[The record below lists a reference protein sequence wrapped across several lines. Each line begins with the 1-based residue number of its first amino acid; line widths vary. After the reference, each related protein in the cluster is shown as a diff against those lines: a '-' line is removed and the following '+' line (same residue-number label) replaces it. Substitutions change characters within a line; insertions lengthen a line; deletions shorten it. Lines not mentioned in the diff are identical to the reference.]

1 MVKRSG
7 VDVVAAA
14 ARGHAL
20 PSPGLKEAP
29 VLELMCS
36 HFVLTLAAKQGP
48 RFNVRRDLNGL
59 LSLTGRHLVW
69 PAPVLQRL
77 REFLGRRCAGNEVW
91 KGVEGFDGRTLLER
105 HGVWRGP
112 YEEGTLFFYLDEYA
126 KDQPKDLL
134 AVLSVTRDWLTHALR
149 KQSTLVEKNIDA
161 LAGLLQLNKAE
172 RALLLYG
179 TLARY
184 QRDLRS
190 LLVEFKVNNA
200 PEAYAAI
207 AEVAGVNASEVGE
220 ALRAGSRLERIGLVE
235 NLISEHNITDLAD
248 LMKVSEKLPPVLMRE
263 YRDHNE
269 LMAVF
274 TRPSAKS
281 ALSVHDFSFVD
292 DDAQMLITLL
302 RAAVSRKEPGVNVL
316 LYGPPGTGK
325 TELAKVV
332 AQAAGLELFEVEY
345 ADRDGNSLSG
355 RDRYRSLQIAQVFL
369 KGSAQAALLFDEVED
384 VFPPISTEAAQ
395 IMARAE
401 QVPSPS
407 TGSVSGK
414 AWVNQILESNAVPT
428 LWVTNRIEQIDPAFR
443 RRFAYHL
450 ELKSPP
456 PGAREQL
463 VRKTLQGVSVS
474 DAFTAKL
481 AARKGLT
488 PAQIRTA
495 VRFAELART
504 EGTSVE
510 GLIERQLRNA
520 DLALGTVDGL
530 GARRSVT
537 SYDLDM
543 LNVETRFEIP
553 RIVEALKARG
563 HGTLCFYGAPGTGKT
578 ALAEHIAKVIG
589 RPLIIKQASDLM
601 SKYVGET
608 EQNMAAM
615 FKEAEGEKAVLLLD
629 EADSFLQDR
638 RGAQRT
644 YEVTE
649 VNEMLQ
655 GMERFDGIFV
665 CTTNLL
671 DRIDQ
676 AALRR
681 FTFKIKFMPLTAT
694 QRERMFITEAL
705 AGDERLMTSDIRLRL
720 AKLPQLCPGD
730 FAAVKRQTDIL
741 AVEFSAA
748 EFLDQLDAEHRI
760 KPEVRESRG
769 MGFVQ

>member
-1 MVKRSG
+1 MVKRS
-7 VDVVAAA
+7 VDAQV
-14 ARGHAL
+14 L
-20 PSPGLKEAP
+20 PSPGLKGAP
-29 VLELMCS
+29 VLDLMCS
-36 HFVLTLAAKQGP
+36 HFVLTLAAKQGSK
-48 RFNVRRDLNGL
+48 FNVRRDLNGL
-59 LSLTGRHLVW
+59 LSLSGRHLVW
-69 PAPVLQRL
+69 PAPTLARV
-77 REFLGRRCAGNEVW
+77 REFLGRRCKDNEFW
-91 KGVEGFDGRTLLER
+91 RGHEQLSTPEFLER

-134 AVLSVTRDWLTHALR
+134 SVLAVTGDWLTQALK

-161 LAGLLQLNKAE
+161 LSGLLQLNKAE

-190 LLVEFKVNNA
+190 ILVEFKVNNA

-207 AEVAGVNASEVGE
+207 ADIAGVNAVDVGE

-263 YRDHNE
+263 YRDQSE

-274 TRPSAKS
+274 TRPSTKS
-281 ALSVHDFSFVD
+281 SLGLADFAFVEEDALV
-292 DDAQMLITLL
+292 LRTLL
-302 RAAVSRKEPGVNVL
+302 RNAVDRKEPGVNVL

-384 VFPPISTEAAQ
+384 VFPPISSEAAQ
-395 IMARAE
+395 LMARAD
-401 QVPSPS
+401 QVPAPAN
-407 TGSVSGK
+407 GSVSGK
-414 AWVNQILESNAVPT
+414 AWVNQILETNAVPT

-456 PGAREQL
+456 PGAREGL
-463 VRKTLQGVSVS
+463 VRKTLEGVQVS
-474 DAFTAKL
+474 EGFVAKL
-481 AARKGLT
+481 TERKGLT

-495 VRFAELART
+495 VRFAGLAAG
-504 EGTSVE
+504 EPE
-510 GLIERQLRNA
+510 AMEPLIERQLRNA
-520 DLALGTVDGL
+520 DQALGNRAQV
-530 GARRSVT
+530 GARRCVT
-537 SYDLDM
+537 TYDLGM
-543 LNVETRFEIP
+543 LNVETRYEIP
-553 RIVEALKARG
+553 RIVDALKARG

-578 ALAEHIAKVIG
+578 ALAEHIARSLD
-589 RPLIIKQASDLM
+589 RPLLIKQASDLM
-601 SKYVGET
+601 SKFVGET

-615 FKEAEGEKAVLLLD
+615 FREAEAEKAVLLLD

-638 RGAQRT
+638 RGAQRS

-655 GMERFDGIFV
+655 GMERYAGIFV

-681 FTFKIKFMPLTAT
+681 FTFKIRFKPLTAA
-694 QRERMFITEAL
+694 QRERMFVTEAL
-705 AGDERLMTSDIRLRL
+705 GGDAALLDAAARTRL
-720 AKLPQLCPGD
+720 ARMDQLCPGD
-730 FAAVKRQTDIL
+730 FAAVKRQVDLL
-741 AVEFSAA
+741 ATEFSAD
-748 EFLDQLDAEHRI
+748 EFLEQLEAEHRI
-760 KPEVRESRG
+760 KPEVREARN
-769 MGFVQ
+769 MGFLQ

>member
-1 MVKRSG
+1 V
-7 VDVVAAA
+7 
-14 ARGHAL
+14 
-20 PSPGLKEAP
+20 
-29 VLELMCS
+29 
-36 HFVLTLAAKQGP
+36 
-48 RFNVRRDLNGL
+48 
-59 LSLTGRHLVW
+59 TG
-69 PAPVLQRL
+69 
-77 REFLGRRCAGNEVW
+77 
-91 KGVEGFDGRTLLER
+91 
-105 HGVWRGP
+105 
-112 YEEGTLFFYLDEYA
+112 
-126 KDQPKDLL
+126 
-134 AVLSVTRDWLTHALR
+134 DWLTHAL
-149 KQSTLVEKNIDA
+149 KKHSTLVEKNIDA
-161 LAGLLQLNKAE
+161 LSGLLQLNKAE

-207 AEVAGVNASEVGE
+207 AEIAGVNANEVGE

-263 YRDHNE
+263 YRDQNE

-274 TRPSAKS
+274 TRPSTKS
-281 ALSVHDFSFVD
+281 ALQLTDFSFVD
-292 DDAQMLITLL
+292 EDAQVLCTLL
-302 RAAVSRKEPGVNVL
+302 RNAVARKEAGVNVL

-332 AQAAGLELFEVEY
+332 AQAANLDLFEVEY

-384 VFPPISTEAAQ
+384 VFPPISSEAAQ
-395 IMARAE
+395 LMARAE
-401 QVPSPS
+401 QVVAPPS
-407 TGSVSGK
+407 GSVSGK
-414 AWVNQILESNAVPT
+414 AWVNQILESNSVPT
-428 LWVTNRIEQIDPAFR
+428 IWVTNRIEQIDPAFR

-456 PGAREQL
+456 PGAREAL
-463 VRKTLQGVSVS
+463 VRKTLEGVQVS
-474 DAFTAKL
+474 DGFVEKL
-481 AARKGLT
+481 TSRKGLT

-495 VRFAELART
+495 VRFAGLAGT
-504 EGTSVE
+504 EGAAME
-510 GLIERQLRNA
+510 PLIERQLRNA
-520 DLALGTVDGL
+520 DQALGNRTSESGL
-530 GARRSVT
+530 RRAVT
-537 SYDLDM
+537 TYDLEM

-553 RIVEALKARG
+553 RIVEALRARG

-578 ALAEHIAKVIG
+578 ALAEHIARTLDK
-589 RPLIIKQASDLM
+589 PLLVKQASDLM
-601 SKYVGET
+601 SKFVGET

-615 FKEAEGEKAVLLLD
+615 FSEAENEKAILLLD

-655 GMERFDGIFV
+655 GMERFNGIFV
-665 CTTNLL
+665 CTTNLM

-681 FTFKIKFMPLTAT
+681 FTFKIRFKPLTTA
-694 QRERMFITEAL
+694 QREKMFVVEAL
-705 AGDERLMTSDIRLRL
+705 GGNEEALTDEARARLS
-720 AKLPQLCPGD
+720 KLDQLCPGD
-730 FAAVKRQTDIL
+730 FAAVKRQVTIL
-741 AVEFSAA
+741 AAQFTPE
-748 EFLDQLDAEHRI
+748 EFLEQLESEHRI
-760 KPEVRESRG
+760 KPEVRDSRSI
-769 MGFVQ
+769 GFVH